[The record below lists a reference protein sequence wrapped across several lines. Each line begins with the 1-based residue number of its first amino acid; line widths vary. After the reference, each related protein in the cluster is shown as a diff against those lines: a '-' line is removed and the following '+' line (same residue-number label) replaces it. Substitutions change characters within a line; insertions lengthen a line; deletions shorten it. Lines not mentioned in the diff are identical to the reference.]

1 MEQDKFTLRLF
12 YSACILC
19 ILFASSILIKPF
31 GIQNT
36 MSLTTYE
43 MARILEQLDESPEK
57 VMYGKLLNE
66 LGNQSS
72 ERIRSAAK
80 QVPLTVLR
88 DLVYQFQ
95 QVIESRKGEQ
105 VETMAKELAKQGI
118 SAEELLNYLQK
129 R

>member
-1 MEQDKFTLRLF
+1 
-12 YSACILC
+12 
-19 ILFASSILIKPF
+19 
-31 GIQNT
+31 

-88 DLVYQFQ
+88 DLFYQFQ

>member
-1 MEQDKFTLRLF
+1 
-12 YSACILC
+12 
-19 ILFASSILIKPF
+19 
-31 GIQNT
+31 

-105 VETMAKELAKQGI
+105 VEIMAKELAKQGI

>member
-1 MEQDKFTLRLF
+1 
-12 YSACILC
+12 
-19 ILFASSILIKPF
+19 
-31 GIQNT
+31 

-57 VMYGKLLNE
+57 VMFGKLLNE

-88 DLVYQFQ
+88 DLIYQFQ

>member
-1 MEQDKFTLRLF
+1 
-12 YSACILC
+12 
-19 ILFASSILIKPF
+19 
-31 GIQNT
+31 

-80 QVPLTVLR
+80 QVPLTVQR

>member
-1 MEQDKFTLRLF
+1 
-12 YSACILC
+12 
-19 ILFASSILIKPF
+19 
-31 GIQNT
+31 

-72 ERIRSAAK
+72 ERIRSAVK

-118 SAEELLNYLQK
+118 SAEELLNYLQQK

>member
-1 MEQDKFTLRLF
+1 
-12 YSACILC
+12 
-19 ILFASSILIKPF
+19 
-31 GIQNT
+31 

-43 MARILEQLDESPEK
+43 MARILEQLEESPEK

-72 ERIRSAAK
+72 ERVRSAAK
-80 QVPLTVLR
+80 QVPLAVLR

-105 VETMAKELAKQGI
+105 VDLLAKQLAQQGI
-118 SAEELLNYLQK
+118 SAEELMKYLNK
-129 R
+129 E